1 MVSEAPAVGL
11 SLRSLRPGD
20 EETAVRWG
28 ADREFC
34 LANGWTPGLAPR
46 VLRRHWQVIIAD
58 RSSDF
63 LRLGIEQRGEGQGGK
78 LVGYVD
84 LGDITA
90 ESAEFGI
97 AIGEPRRWG
106 QGTGTRAGQ
115 LLLARAFGPLGLSV
129 LRAKVHA
136 PNVRSHALMQRLGF
150 IPVGESGTD
159 LYRGAQVPLVRYEA
173 RREDWLRL
181 SKSM

>member
-1 MVSEAPAVGL
+1 MDL
-11 SLRSLRPGD
+11 TLRPLHPGD

-46 VLRRHWQVIIAD
+46 VLRRHWQAIIAD
-58 RSSDF
+58 RSPDF
-63 LRLGIEQRGEGQGGK
+63 LRLGIEQGGE

-90 ESAEFGI
+90 GSAEFGI
-97 AIGEPRRWG
+97 AIGEPHRWG

-115 LLLARAFGPLGLSV
+115 LLLAHAFGPLGLSV
-129 LRAKVHA
+129 LRAEVHA
-136 PNVRSHALMQRLGF
+136 PNVRSHALMKRLGF
-150 IPVGESGTD
+150 AVVGENGTD
-159 LYRGAQVPLVRYEA
+159 LYRGAQVPLVRYEV
-173 RREDWLRL
+173 RREDWLLL

>member
-1 MVSEAPAVGL
+1 MASEAPVMDIT
-11 SLRSLRPGD
+11 LRPLRPGD

-34 LANGWTPGLAPR
+34 LANGWVPGLAPR

-63 LRLGIEQRGEGQGGK
+63 LRLGIEQRGEGQGGE

-106 QGTGTRAGQ
+106 QGMGTRAGQ
-115 LLLARAFGPLGLSV
+115 LLLAHAFGPLGLSV
-129 LRAKVHA
+129 LRAEVHA
-136 PNVRSHALMQRLGF
+136 PNVRSHALMRRLGF
-150 IPVGESGTD
+150 AVMGESGTD
-159 LYRGAQVPLVRYEA
+159 LYWGVQVPLVRYEV
-173 RREDWLRL
+173 RRADWLLL
-181 SKSM
+181 SKPT